1 MRHAVGLAAVT
12 AILALAAAAQA
23 GETKVVWLDDLDV
36 GLSSCGYSS
45 TARRMSVDRH
55 PLKLR
60 GRTYDRGI
68 GTHAPGLFRID
79 LGGRAIRFQATAGID
94 DETGNAGTAEFRVIG
109 DDKVL
114 WSSGVLRGG
123 QEIKPC
129 SVDLKGVK
137 TLDLY
142 VDTTPDGYSND
153 HTDWVDAKIEYAGSP
168 APAAQKLPRN
178 LTFYT
183 HHWPS
188 ADQVFAPAS
197 LPAPTDRDEA
207 DAVLRRVG
215 VLLDYLRTLPGCPDL
230 SAQAVRLAELK
241 AQARATEL
249 LDGDARAKLLDQAC
263 LLRRKVAFSNPL
275 LNFDKI
281 LFIKRHFCPDSE
293 MTGNHMCDQYFGFNA
308 IRGGGLFVL
317 ENAFGEHPT
326 VRNVLEKSVCGN
338 GRFAGQRLTSDGGF
352 LSPSLR
358 FDGRQILFAWTQ
370 IADKEPDRLRYS
382 RWTENNTYKIFRV
395 NPDGGGLT
403 QLTDGPWDDFDPCYL
418 PNGRVVFI
426 SERRGGFGRCH
437 GRPVPSYTLH
447 SMTADGGDIVCLSPH
462 ETNEWQPSVGND
474 GMIVY
479 TRWDYVDRGFSQAHH
494 PWTTTPDGRDPRPI
508 HGNYNVD
515 QGGRPHLEVTV
526 RAVPGS
532 RKYMATAAC
541 HHGQAYG
548 SIILIDPAVK
558 DDDRMS
564 PVKRL
569 TPDQSFPESEVASH
583 RDPACYAAAWPLSEY
598 FFLCVYDADSRSNA
612 GTENNYGI
620 YLVDAFGNRELLY
633 RDPAIS
639 CLDPIPLQARPTP
652 PVIPDQ
658 VAAQAPAKGPA
669 FVPPDPLPS
678 PGAGTVG
685 VMNVYNSLLPLPKD
699 TRITQLRIVQL
710 LPKTTP
716 YANGPRIGYGDQK
729 GARMVLGTVPVEAD
743 GSAYFKMP
751 AGRPVYFQALGA
763 DGLAVQSMRSATY
776 IHPGERLTCRGC
788 HEPPGAAYGA
798 DHIPQALRRA
808 PSEIAPDVAGS
819 RPFSY
824 PILVQPVLDRNCVA
838 CHTKSRSEGK
848 QAPDLTRGDHSK
860 DPGRWFNSYES
871 LRSFAFY
878 WDNAGFDPVVR
889 STPGHIGAQA
899 SRLCQMLAKGHHDA
913 FGQKLS
919 GDDLHRIELWLDCN
933 SDFLGSFDNVQE
945 QVEGKVVWPKLE

>member
-1 MRHAVGLAAVT
+1 MKQSVGLAAVT
-12 AILALAAAAQA
+12 VILALAAASQA
-23 GETKVVWLDDLDV
+23 GETKVVWLDELDV
-36 GLSSCGYSS
+36 SLSTCGYSS
-45 TARRMSVDRH
+45 TARKMSVDRH
-55 PLKLR
+55 PLRLR

-79 LGGRAIRFQATAGID
+79 LGGRALNFQATAGID
-94 DETGNAGTAEFRVIG
+94 DESGNGGTAEFRVIG
-109 DDKVL
+109 DGKLL

-137 TLDLY
+137 MLDLT
-142 VDTTPDGYSND
+142 VDTTPDGYGWD
-153 HTDWVDAKIEYAGSP
+153 HTDWVDAKIEYTGSP
-168 APAAQKLPRN
+168 APVAQKLPRT
-178 LTFYT
+178 LTYYE

-188 ADQVFAPAS
+188 ADQVFHPAS
-197 LPAPTDRDEA
+197 LPAPSDRDQA

-215 VLLDYLRTLPGCPDL
+215 VLLDRLRTLPGCPDL
-230 SAQAVRLAELK
+230 SAQAARLAELK
-241 AQARATEL
+241 AQALTTAL
-249 LDGDARAKLLDQAC
+249 ADADARAKLLDQAC

-275 LNFDKI
+275 LTFDKI
-281 LFIKRHFCPDSE
+281 LFIKRHFCPESE

-317 ENAFGEHPT
+317 ENAFGDHPT
-326 VRNVLEKSVCGN
+326 VRNVLENSVCGN
-338 GRFAGQRLTSDGGF
+338 GRFAGQKLTANGGF
-352 LSPSLR
+352 LAPELR
-358 FDGRQILFAWTQ
+358 FDGRQILFAWTE
-370 IADKEPDRLRYS
+370 IADKEPDRLRY
-382 RWTENNTYKIFRV
+382 RQWTEHNTYKIFRV
-395 NPDGGGLT
+395 NPDGSELT

-447 SMTADGGDIVCLSPH
+447 SMNADGSDIVCLSPH

-508 HGNYNVD
+508 HGNYALNP
-515 QGGRPHLEVTV
+515 GGRPHLENSV

-548 SIILIDPAVK
+548 SIILIDPSVG
-558 DDDRMS
+558 DDNAMG

-569 TPDQSFPESEVASH
+569 TPDQSFPESEINSH
-583 RDPACYAAAWPLSEY
+583 RDPANYAAPWPLSED

-612 GTENNYGI
+612 GTENDYGV
-620 YLVDAFGNRELLY
+620 YLVDAFGNKELLY

-639 CLDPIPLQARPTP
+639 CLDPIPLQARPVP
-652 PVIPDQ
+652 PVIPNQVDQ
-658 VAAQAPAKGPA
+658 PQAKGPTV
-669 FVPPDPLPS
+669 VPPDPLPS
-678 PGAGTVG
+678 PGSGTVG
-685 VMNVYNSLLPLPKD
+685 IVNVYNSMLPLPKD
-699 TRITQLRIVQL
+699 VKITRLRIVQL
-710 LPKTTP
+710 LPKTTW
-716 YANGPRIGYGDQK
+716 YANGPRIGFGDQK
-729 GARMVLGTVPVEAD
+729 GARMVLGTVPVEDD
-743 GSAYFKMP
+743 GSVYFKMP

-776 IHPGERLTCRGC
+776 VHPGERLTCRGC
-788 HEPPGAAYGA
+788 HEPSASANSA
-798 DHIPQALRRA
+798 DHNLLAWRRA

-824 PILVQPVLDRNCVA
+824 PILVQPVLDRNCVS
-838 CHTKSRSEGK
+838 CHAKSRAEGK
-848 QAPDLTRGDHSK
+848 GAPDLTRGDTRK
-860 DPGRWFNSYES
+860 DPQKWYNSYDS
-871 LRSFAFY
+871 LRNFAFY
-878 WDNAGFDPVVR
+878 WDNAGFDSQPR
-889 STPGHIGAQA
+889 STPGHVGARV
-899 SRLCQMLAKGHHDA
+899 SRLYQMLAKGHHDL
-913 FGQKLS
+913 KLS
-919 GDDLHRIELWLDCN
+919 GDDLHCILLWLDCN
-933 SDFLGSFDNVQE
+933 SDFLGSYENVQE